1 MQKEIETI
9 SKDELEQNRF
19 KGMTPEKK
27 IMLSLKLY
35 YSARELKEA
44 SIRYFHPDCDN
55 DKIIEEVR
63 KIFLYARS

>member
-27 IMLSLKLY
+27 IMLSLKL
-35 YSARELKEA
+35 S
-44 SIRYFHPDCDN
+44 DCDN